1 MAKSLGNQL
10 LQVDTTCGTLLYELQ
25 VIWDEI
31 GESDEDRDKILLE
44 LEQECLEVYRG
55 KVDQANR
62 SRAQLH
68 QAIAVS
74 EAEIAAICSAMGER
88 PVHRGQNSGSLREE
102 FSAII
107 PLLDEMRKRKA
118 GRRNRFLDL
127 IEQIKHISNELSS
140 QECNY
145 CKNALDESDLSN
157 KKLEELQEQLESL
170 RKEKKERL
178 QLVLD
183 HLKTMRGLCSVLG
196 IDFNQTACEIH
207 PSLGGAETS
216 NVSNETIDSLASA
229 VQRLRE
235 IKAQRLQKLQDH
247 ASTLLELWNLMDT
260 PIEEQQLFQ
269 NVACT
274 VGASEHEITDANMLS
289 EHNVNHVEAEVSRLE
304 ELKASKMNEL
314 VLKKKT
320 ELEELRRRTHMVTR
334 TDNAFEFAAEATEKR
349 TVDPSLV
356 LEEIEAQISAV
367 KEETFSR
374 KEILERVEKWLAACE
389 EESWLE
395 KYNRDENRYSA
406 GRGAHLTL
414 KRAEKARLLVNK
426 IPAIV
431 ETLMNRVAAWEEE
444 RGIDFTYDGV
454 CLLSM
459 LEEYR
464 NLRQEK
470 EQERKRQRDQKRQ
483 QDQFIAEQ
491 EALYGSKPSPS
502 KAQSGKR
509 APRISTGGPSRR
521 ISLGGAA
528 LQKSTRLMR
537 KVDEGLVPS
546 AGSRGHAGLAAKKQ
560 PLYATSVHAMITQT
574 PRKPFT
580 PLVPLNS
587 IPSTPSKPIITTD
600 TEEEKRTPKGVMP
613 IQTPTTPMT
622 VSAPM
627 HVANTPAPLCFVYE
641 AATVERAQDFE
652 YSFEERRMAFLLN
665 NRQMFV

>member
-1 MAKSLGNQL
+1 MAKSLDNQL
-10 LQVDTTCGTLLYELQ
+10 FQVETSCGSLLYELQ

-31 GESDEDRDKILLE
+31 GEPDGDRDKMLLE
-44 LEQECLEVYRG
+44 LEQECLEVYRR

-62 SRAQLH
+62 SRAQLR

-88 PVHRGQNSGSLREE
+88 PVHSGQSTGSLREE
-102 FSAII
+102 FSVII
-107 PLLDEMRKRKA
+107 PLLDEMQKRKA
-118 GRRNRFLDL
+118 ERRSRFLEFF
-127 IEQIKHISNELSS
+127 EQIKHISNELSS
-140 QECNY
+140 EECNHR
-145 CKNALDESDLSN
+145 KNALDESDLSI

-170 RKEKKERL
+170 QKEKNERL

-183 HLKTMRGLCSVLG
+183 HLKTLRSLCLVLG
-196 IDFNQTACEIH
+196 MDFNQTACEIH
-207 PSLGGAETS
+207 SSLGGAEAS
-216 NVSNETIDSLASA
+216 SFSSETIDSLASA
-229 VQRLRE
+229 IQRLRE
-235 IKAQRLQKLQDH
+235 IKTQRLQTLQDH
-247 ASTLLELWNLMDT
+247 AATLFELWSLMDA

-269 NVACT
+269 NVTCT

-289 EHNVNHVEAEVSRLE
+289 EHNVNHVETEVSRLQ

-320 ELEELRRRTHMVTR
+320 ELEELRCRTHLVAR
-334 TDNAFEFAAEATEKR
+334 TDNAFKFAGEATKDG

-356 LEEIEAQISAV
+356 LEEIEAQIFAV

-374 KEILERVEKWLAACE
+374 KDILEKVEKWLAACE

-395 KYNRDENRYSA
+395 EYNRDENRYSA

-431 ETLMNRVAAWEEE
+431 ETLMNRVTAWEEE
-444 RGIDFTYDGV
+444 RGIAFTYDGV
-454 CLLSM
+454 CLMSM
-459 LEEYR
+459 LEEYSI
-464 NLRQEK
+464 LRQEK
-470 EQERKRQRDQKRQ
+470 EQERKRQRDQRRL

-502 KAQSGKR
+502 KSQSGKR

-521 ISLGGAA
+521 ISLGGAV

-537 KVDEGLVPS
+537 KVDEGVVPS
-546 AGSRGHAGLAAKKQ
+546 AGSRGHAGLTAKKQ
-560 PLYATSVHAMITQT
+560 PLQASNVHGIITQT

-587 IPSTPSKPIITTD
+587 MPSTPSKPIITTD
-600 TEEEKRTPKGVMP
+600 IAEEKRTPKGIMP

-622 VSAPM
+622 VSVPM

-641 AATVERAQDFE
+641 AATEERALDIE

-665 NRQMFV
+665 NPQMFV